1 MKKVG
6 IITICDYQNYGNR
19 LQNYAVQEILKDLG
33 YEVTTI
39 VNNSPKPD
47 KIDSLPYKERIKR
60 LISQN
65 PSKIFDKI
73 LLKIGDKLNA
83 KKKSLLLNQKISSF
97 KNFTSKYISETTF
110 TVDHR
115 NIPTELESLFEYYII
130 GSDQIWNPSF
140 RYGSGFDFGTFCNKK
155 KKIALSPSFGV
166 SDIPDRYKKS
176 YSIMLNEIEH
186 LSAREESGSNII
198 RELTGR
204 DAPVLVDP
212 TLILT
217 KERWLKISS
226 QNKYKPHK
234 EYILTYFIGEKEN
247 EIKKWINS
255 LAYNKGMEICH
266 MANIKDQK
274 RYAADPSEFIDYIN
288 SAQVLCT
295 DSFHGVIFS
304 ILMGIPFIIF
314 DRKGKSVKMSSR
326 IDTLLSKFHLE
337 DRRFNKVKTHGNI
350 FNVNYS
356 HIQDILDIERK
367 KTMTYLNE
375 ALNGK

>member
-47 KIDSLPYKERIKR
+47 TIDSLPYKERIKR

-226 QNKYKPHK
+226 QNKYKPQK

-247 EIKKWINS
+247 
-255 LAYNKGMEICH
+255 
-266 MANIKDQK
+266 
-274 RYAADPSEFIDYIN
+274 
-288 SAQVLCT
+288 
-295 DSFHGVIFS
+295 
-304 ILMGIPFIIF
+304 
-314 DRKGKSVKMSSR
+314 
-326 IDTLLSKFHLE
+326 
-337 DRRFNKVKTHGNI
+337 
-350 FNVNYS
+350 
-356 HIQDILDIERK
+356 
-367 KTMTYLNE
+367 
-375 ALNGK
+375 